1 MENPPLPQL
10 SPEQQVTASELVRHF
25 GLWQDR
31 AARAPVY
38 IHHRGRLRLVLL
50 SLELMDSIC
59 APHLG
64 SADDREDQLSAL
76 VDRFDEA
83 LIVFAANG
91 RVRHANTAAHTRFGK
106 GAQIDRTARQL
117 SQVSGTFLEDAV
129 ARVLASGTGETLDL
143 VPDPYPARRLHAR
156 IDPFGDGCLLVA
168 RDATAAEE
176 ARARAAELRALERA
190 IEVSNV
196 AARARINPRGYLL
209 DPDAAL
215 ARVTGTTA
223 EQLAA
228 ARFLTLVAVADRA
241 RVADMI
247 DYVFAN
253 AAAVGTRAHL
263 LVRGATA
270 VPVALGLAPVE
281 RGGRVEE
288 VSILLTP
295 VSA

>member
-1 MENPPLPQL
+1 MDNTLPQI

-59 APHLG
+59 STHLDG
-64 SADDREDQLSAL
+64 VPDVNGQVPAL
-76 VDRFDEA
+76 IDHLDEA

-91 RVRHANTAAHTRFGK
+91 HIRHANAAAQTRFGK
-106 GAQIDRTARQL
+106 GAQVDRAARQVT
-117 SQVSGTFLEDAV
+117 QVSGLFLEDAV

-143 VPDPYPARRLHAR
+143 VPDPFPARRLHAR
-156 IDPFGDGCLLVA
+156 IDPLGDGCLLVA

-176 ARARAAELRALERA
+176 ARACAAELRALERA

-209 DPDAAL
+209 EPDAAL
-215 ARVTGTTA
+215 ARVTGTTV
-223 EQLAA
+223 EQLAT

-247 DYVFAN
+247 DYAFAN
-253 AAAVGTRAHL
+253 TAAVGTRAHL
-263 LVRGATA
+263 LVHGATA
-270 VPVALGLAPVE
+270 LPVALGIAPVE
-281 RGGRVEE
+281 RSGRVDEL
-288 VSILLTP
+288 SILLTP
-295 VSA
+295 AA